1 MIWRLR
7 HGSIDFAAGPIVMGV
22 LNVTPDSFSD
32 GGMHLDAQSALRRAD
47 EMIEEGAAIIDIG
60 PESTRPGSEPVPVE
74 EQIERIRS
82 VVSGVRDRH
91 PRIPISIDTRLT
103 QVAAAAVELGA
114 DVINDVTALR
124 DDETMADLAR
134 DTTTPVI
141 LMHMRGRPKTMQAD
155 PAEIV
160 YDDVVTDIKAFLIER
175 IGWAQQRG
183 LDRRLLA
190 VDPGIGFGKTT
201 AHNLCIIQRLGEF
214 TELGLPVVLGAS
226 RKRFIGEVLDRV
238 APSDRLSG
246 SLACAAAGVLAG
258 AHIIRSHDVGE
269 TVEVVR
275 MAHAIRTAPSS
286 ISV

>member
-32 GGMHLDAQSALRRAD
+32 GGLHVDARSALRRAD
-47 EMIEEGAAIIDIG
+47 EMIEQGAGIIDIG
-60 PESTRPGSEPVPVE
+60 PESTRPGSDPVAPEV
-74 EQIERIRS
+74 QIDRIRS
-82 VVSGVRDRH
+82 VISGIRDRH
-91 PRIPISIDTRLT
+91 PRMPISIDARLSL
-103 QVAAAAVELGA
+103 VAAAAVELGA
-114 DVINDVTALR
+114 DIINDVTALR
-124 DDETMADLAR
+124 DDDTMADLAR

-141 LMHMRGRPKTMQAD
+141 LMHMRGRPKTMQSD

-160 YDDVVTDIKAFLIER
+160 YDDVVADIKAFLLER
-175 IGWAQQRG
+175 IQWAQERG

-201 AHNLCIIQRLGEF
+201 AHNLCIIRRLSEF

-226 RKRFIGEVLDRV
+226 RKRFIGQVLDRV
-238 APSDRLSG
+238 AASDRLSG

-258 AHIIRSHDVGE
+258 AHIIRAHDVGE

-275 MAHAIRTAPSS
+275 MVHAIRTAP
-286 ISV
+286 